1 MCADGIFSLQRSRT
15 APNTPVQLVGNELQ
29 NRWTPPRRQ
38 QWTTDEDE
46 ILKTSVRSHG
56 ARQWTIAASFLPGR
70 TSKQCRERWHNQ
82 LDPSIKH
89 DFWSVDEDDLLLA
102 LHREYG
108 NAWSRIASLLPG
120 RTDNAIKN
128 RWHSAPLR
136 RRKNEKKWNS
146 TQLGKASMGEDSNQ
160 ENLALSPPREVLAV
174 AEEFFTCTNPAELL
188 TYNSPAIE
196 IYSNF
201 EIDGD
206 GSLDVWTSVAKCLL
220 DDGLEKIDCEQ

>member
-1 MCADGIFSLQRSRT
+1 
-15 APNTPVQLVGNELQ
+15 
-29 NRWTPPRRQ
+29 
-38 QWTTDEDE
+38 
-46 ILKTSVRSHG
+46 
-56 ARQWTIAASFLPGR
+56 
-70 TSKQCRERWHNQ
+70 
-82 LDPSIKH
+82 
-89 DFWSVDEDDLLLA
+89 
-102 LHREYG
+102 
-108 NAWSRIASLLPG
+108 
-120 RTDNAIKN
+120 
-128 RWHSAPLR
+128 
-136 RRKNEKKWNS
+136 
-146 TQLGKASMGEDSNQ
+146 MGEDSNQ